1 MKTEYELL
9 DSGLERKLERFGP
22 YIFSRPAI
30 GAVWN
35 PTLSKEE
42 WRRNDAIF
50 FRHPENR
57 WETFRDL
64 PKSWNM
70 ILKDIS
76 FQISPT
82 DFGHMGVFPEHSY
95 FWPWIQ
101 EKIKAA
107 KRPVRVLNL
116 FAYSGGATIAAAKA
130 GCSVCHV
137 DASKGMVTYAR
148 ENARLNGL
156 QDAPIRW
163 IVDDV
168 HKFLTREIRREQFYD
183 AIILDPPSFGRG
195 SRGEVFKIER
205 DIINILLLCKKL
217 LTENPL
223 FLLLTCHT
231 PGLTPLT
238 LKNIVFQNLPM
249 SNAHVESGEM
259 TLTPKKGYNV
269 PAGSYATWQLL

>member
-30 GAVWN
+30 GAVWS
-35 PTLSKEE
+35 PKLSRDE

-57 WETFRDL
+57 WETFREL
-64 PKSWNM
+64 PKSWK
-70 ILKDIS
+70 ITVKDIS

-82 DFGHMGVFPEHSY
+82 DFGHMGVFPEHSH

-101 EKIKAA
+101 EKITAA
-107 KRPVRVLNL
+107 KRPIRVLNL
-116 FAYSGGATIAAAKA
+116 FAYSGGATMAAAKA
-130 GCSVCHV
+130 GASVCHV

-148 ENARLNGL
+148 ENARLNHL
-156 QDAPIRW
+156 ENAPIRW

-168 HKFLTREIRREQFYD
+168 QKFLTREIRREQFYD

-205 DIINILLLCKKL
+205 DIIDILLLCKKL
-217 LTENPL
+217 LSPNPL
-223 FLLLTCHT
+223 FLILTCHT

-238 LKNIVFQNLPM
+238 LQNIIVQNLPT
-249 SNAHVESGEM
+249 SGAKIESGEM
-259 TLTPKKGYNV
+259 TLEPKDGYSV
-269 PAGSYATWQLL
+269 PAGSYATWQPI

>member
-9 DSGLERKLERFGP
+9 DSGHERKLERFGP

-35 PTLSKEE
+35 PTLSKEK
-42 WRRNDAIF
+42 WKRSDAIF

-57 WETFRDL
+57 WETFREL
-64 PKSWNM
+64 PNQWEIKVQN
-70 ILKDIS
+70 IS

-82 DFGHMGVFPEHSY
+82 DFGHMGIFPEHSA

-101 EKIKAA
+101 EKIVSA
-107 KRPVRVLNL
+107 KRPIQVLNL
-116 FAYSGGATIAAAKA
+116 FAYSGGATMAAAKA
-130 GCSVCHV
+130 GAAVCHV

-148 ENARLNGL
+148 ENACLNGL
-156 QDAPIRW
+156 KDAPIRW

-168 HKFLTREIRREQFYD
+168 QKFLTREIRREKLYD

-195 SRGEVFKIER
+195 ARGEVFKIER
-205 DIINILLLCKKL
+205 DIIDILLLCKRL
-217 LTENPL
+217 LTPNPL

-238 LKNIVFQNLPM
+238 LENIVVQNLPM
-249 SNAHVESGEM
+249 DRAELKCGEM
-259 TLTPKKGYNV
+259 KLKPKEGYSV
-269 PAGSYATWQLL
+269 PAGSFATWQPL